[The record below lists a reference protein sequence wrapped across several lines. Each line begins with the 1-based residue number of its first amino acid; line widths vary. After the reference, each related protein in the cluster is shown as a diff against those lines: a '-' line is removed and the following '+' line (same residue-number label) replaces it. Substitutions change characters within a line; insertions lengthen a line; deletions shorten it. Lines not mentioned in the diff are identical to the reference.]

1 MKVIK
6 MAIKLFVTD
15 LDGTL
20 LESAKDVTAENIKA
34 IQLAVDSG
42 VIVTIAT
49 GRMYKAALPVAKALG
64 VNVPIITYNGA
75 LIKSAAG
82 EVLAS
87 DYLDAETVKE
97 VINYC
102 RSKQWYLQLYSHD
115 ELYFASYDDYAK
127 GYEQA
132 QAIKGHL
139 VGWDG
144 LKKRTD
150 NVCKLLSI
158 TDNADETNARVAEL
172 NERFADKLQ
181 AMRSN
186 AHYVEIVKSGVS
198 KAAGLKKL
206 AGILGIAIED
216 TMAIGDGDND
226 LPMLKAAGHSVAMGN
241 AVPAVKAACEYETG
255 ACLDNGLAQAIYHYV
270 LSKNQLKN
278 K

>member
-1 MKVIK
+1 
-6 MAIKLFVTD
+6 MAIKLFITD

-20 LESAKDVTAENIKA
+20 LESAKDVASDNIKA
-34 IQLAVDSG
+34 IQLAAANG
-42 VIVTIAT
+42 VTVTIAT

-82 EVLAS
+82 EILAS
-87 DYLDAETVKE
+87 DYLMPEVVNE
-97 VINYC
+97 VITYC
-102 RSKQWYLQLYSHD
+102 QARNWYLQLYSND

-132 QAIKGHL
+132 QAVKGHF

-144 LKKRTD
+144 LRAHKT

-158 TDNADETNARVAEL
+158 TGDVMKTNARVAAL
-172 NERFADKLQ
+172 NEHFAGKLQ

-186 AHYVEIVKSGVS
+186 AHYVEIVQNGVS
-198 KAAGLKKL
+198 KAAGVKKL
-206 AGILGIAIED
+206 ANILGVAIED

-255 ACLDNGLAQAIYHYV
+255 TCSDNGLAQAIYRYV
-270 LSKNQLKN
+270 LSKN
-278 K
+278 